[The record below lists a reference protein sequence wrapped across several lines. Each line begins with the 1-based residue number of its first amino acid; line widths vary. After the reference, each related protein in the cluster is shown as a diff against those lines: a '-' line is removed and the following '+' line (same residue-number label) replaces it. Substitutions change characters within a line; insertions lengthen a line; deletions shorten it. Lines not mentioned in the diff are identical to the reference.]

1 MKNIR
6 LDVEYDGTAYA
17 GWQRQPQVR
26 TVQGELERALLDLTG
41 EAVEVFGCSRTDAG
55 VHALNHVSNFKTVS
69 TIPADRFCYA
79 LNARL
84 PKDIV
89 VKASSEVD
97 EEFHARFSCEGKR
110 YLYQVYSC
118 DTQSALLA
126 NRSWFTPMDLDVKAM
141 NLAAQQFVGEYDFKA
156 FQAVGS
162 SAQTTVRQMTDACV
176 YEREIPE
183 RGRLICFEIAG
194 TGFLYNMV
202 RIMTGTLLDV
212 GKGRKSPEDMLA
224 IIAGGERQNA
234 GPTAPPQGLF
244 LKEVYY

>member
-1 MKNIR
+1 M
-6 LDVEYDGTAYA
+6 E
-17 GWQRQPQVR
+17 
-26 TVQGELERALLDLTG
+26 
-41 EAVEVFGCSRTDAG
+41 
-55 VHALNHVSNFKTVS
+55 
-69 TIPADRFCYA
+69 
-79 LNARL
+79 
-84 PKDIV
+84 
-89 VKASSEVD
+89 
-97 EEFHARFSCEGKR
+97 
-110 YLYQVYSC
+110 
-118 DTQSALLA
+118 
-126 NRSWFTPMDLDVKAM
+126 LDVKAM

>member
-6 LDVEYDGTAYA
+6 LDVEYDGTHYA

-41 EAVEVFGCSRTDAG
+41 ETIEVFGCSRTDAG
-55 VHALNHVSNFKTVS
+55 VHALNHVSNFQTVS

-89 VKASSEVD
+89 VKASCEVD
-97 EEFHARFSCEGKR
+97 DDFHARFSCEGKR
-110 YLYQVYSC
+110 YLYQIYSC
-118 DTQSALLA
+118 NTQSALLA
-126 NRSWFTPMDLDVKAM
+126 ERSWFTPMELDVKAM
-141 NLAAQQFVGEYDFKA
+141 DLAARRFVGEYDFKA

-162 SAQTTVRQMTDACV
+162 SAQTTVRCMTDACV

-212 GKGRKSPEDMLA
+212 GKGRKSPEEIPS
-224 IIAGGERQNA
+224 IIASCNRRLA

>member
-6 LDVEYDGTAYA
+6 LDVEYDGTHYA

-26 TVQGELERALLDLTG
+26 TIQGELERTLLDLTG
-41 EAVEVFGCSRTDAG
+41 EVTEVFGCSRTDGG

-69 TIPADRFCYA
+69 AIPADRFCYA

-84 PKDIV
+84 PQEIV

-97 EEFHARFSCEGKR
+97 SEFHARFSCEGKR
-110 YLYQVYSC
+110 YLYQIYSC
-118 DTQSALLA
+118 NTKSALLA
-126 NRSWFTPMDLDVKAM
+126 NRSWFTPMELDVKAM
-141 NLAAQQFVGEYDFKA
+141 DLAAREFIGEYDFKA

-162 SAQTTVRQMTDACV
+162 TALTTVRRMTDACV

-212 GKGRKSPEDMLA
+212 GKGRKQPADIAE
-224 IIAGGERQNA
+224 IIAGCDRRLA
-234 GPTAPPQGLF
+234 GPTAPPQGLY